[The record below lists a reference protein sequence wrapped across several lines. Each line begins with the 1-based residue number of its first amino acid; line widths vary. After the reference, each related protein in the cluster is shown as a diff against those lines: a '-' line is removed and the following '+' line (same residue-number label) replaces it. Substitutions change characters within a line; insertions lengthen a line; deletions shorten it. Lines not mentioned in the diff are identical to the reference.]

1 MLVHVFVF
9 HGLLALYDDPS
20 ALANRDD
27 FGAIEI
33 GGRYVKT
40 TLTTPTSA
48 SQENNATKQNNAKR
62 KTTDAVHSTE
72 TAVAHCTWNENLKLR
87 ASSRC
92 ADHLE
97 G

>member
-40 TLTTPTSA
+40 TFDNSDQRVA
-48 SQENNATKQNNAKR
+48 GKQRDQTKQREEGNNGWCAFYGDCCCALYMER
-62 KTTDAVHSTE
+62 KLE
-72 TAVAHCTWNENLKLR
+72 I
-87 ASSRC
+87 ASIKPLC
-92 ADHLE
+92 
-97 G
+97 